1 MANIPHIELPKSRAL
16 RVAFWL
22 ASAALLCAIM
32 GLIAVALIFDHYTRD
47 LPSTD
52 QLATYDPPVVT
63 RLYASDGKL
72 LAEYAKEKRFFV
84 PLTAIPKHVQQAF
97 ISAEDRNFYE
107 HQGIDFWGLFRAMYE
122 NVSKLGQGNLVGGS
136 TITQQVVKNF
146 LLTSE
151 KSIERKVKEAI
162 LAWRISKIYSKEKIL
177 ELYLNQIYLGR
188 GNYGVAAAAVNFFNR
203 SLDELSIEESA
214 LLAAMPK
221 APSYYDP
228 ERNYDQAL
236 SRRNYVI
243 ERMREDGF
251 ITDEEAEHAKNASII
266 LRGRENEE
274 LAQADFFA
282 EEVRRRLRRMYGF
295 NVLYEGGLYVRTT
308 VDPRLQKIAD
318 KALRDALMLYD
329 RRHGYRGAARNISND
344 LGNWQEALK
353 KMYEERTIPVFEN
366 QAIAVVLSVDTKKA
380 EIGVQGAGRGM
391 IVLDG
396 VSWARK
402 KLSDKSVGGAI
413 TAVNQVLAVG
423 DVILVEPDKNANSRY
438 NLLQVPEVNGALVV
452 TDPHTGKVLAMS
464 GGYSYA
470 GSEFN
475 RATQAKRQP
484 GSAIKPFVYTTALEN
499 GFSPTSIIVDG
510 PIEISQGP
518 GLPMWRPKNYEGKF
532 LGPTTLRMGLEK
544 SRNTMTVRLAQFIG
558 LNRIK
563 RLTQRF
569 GIYGDDINANFSMA
583 LGAYETTLLKLTN
596 AYAMI
601 ANGGHRVE
609 PWLIERIDDRNGT
622 TIFRRDTRVCETC
635 SLPPTEAK
643 LATTPPNIPDDREQ
657 VLDPRVAY
665 QITSI
670 LEGVVQRGTGGAAK
684 VLGRP
689 IGGKTGT
696 TNDSRDTWFMG
707 FTPDLVVGTYIGFDS
722 PRNMGAKE
730 TGGRVAIQ
738 AFVNFM
744 QVAMKDEPIVEFRV
758 PEGVRKIPVNRYS
771 GQPLFEGEDAQSEGI
786 IREAFLT
793 GGPIFKPLNE
803 LDEERKD
810 REEQKGGLID
820 SGGDLTQPVDVGA
833 PIESEGERGFNP
845 YEYVPGPGEVAPYQI
860 PQRPVEPPEEEGFN
874 PNSDAELGTGGLY

>member
-1 MANIPHIELPKSRAL
+1 MANFLHIELPKSRAVRIL
-16 RVAFWL
+16 FWL
-22 ASAALLCAIM
+22 ASLAIV
-32 GLIAVALIFDHYTRD
+32 GTLVALIAIALIFRHYTKD

-52 QLATYDPPVVT
+52 QLANYSPPVVT

-84 PLTAIPKHVQQAF
+84 PLSAIPKHVQQAF
-97 ISAEDRNFYE
+97 ISAEDRNFYS
-107 HQGIDFWGLFRAMYE
+107 HQGIDFMGLLRAVHA
-122 NVSKLGQGNLVGGS
+122 NVTSLGQGNLVGGS

-162 LAWRISKIYSKEKIL
+162 LAYRISGIYSKEKIL

-188 GNYGVAAAAVNFFNR
+188 GNYGVAAAAINFFNR
-203 SLDELSIEESA
+203 SLDELSIEEAA

-228 ERNYDQAL
+228 ERNYDRAL
-236 SRRNYVI
+236 ERRNYVV

-251 ITDEEAEHAKNASII
+251 ISDEEAERAKNASII

-274 LAQADFFA
+274 TANADFFA

-308 VDPRLQKIAD
+308 VDPSLQRFAD

-329 RRHGYRGAARNISND
+329 RRHGYRGPIRNISEA
-344 LGNWQEALK
+344 LGDWQEQLK
-353 KMYEERTIPVFEN
+353 KLHEDGIVPVYEN
-366 QAIAVVLSVDTKKA
+366 QAAAVVLSADPKKA
-380 EIGVQGAGRGM
+380 EIGVLGEGRGQ
-391 IVLDG
+391 IVLEG

-402 KLSDKSVGGAI
+402 KLSDNAVGAGVTSVS
-413 TAVNQVLAVG
+413 QVLSAG
-423 DVILVEPDKNANSRY
+423 DVILVEPVKESSGRY
-438 NLLQVPEVNGALVV
+438 NLLQIPEVNGAMVV

-464 GGYSYA
+464 GGYSYT

-569 GIYGDDINANFSMA
+569 GIYGDDINANYSMV
-583 LGAYETTLLKLTN
+583 LGSYETTLLRLTN

-601 ANGGHRVE
+601 ANGGRRVE

-622 TIFRRDTRVCETC
+622 TIFRRDTRICETC
-635 SLPPTEAK
+635 VVAPEQATLTTQPPQ
-643 LATTPPNIPDDREQ
+643 IPDDREE

-670 LEGVVQRGTGGAAK
+670 LEGAIQRGTGGAAK

-689 IGGKTGT
+689 IAGKTGT

-707 FTPDLVVGTYIGFDS
+707 FTPDLVVGTYIGFDT

-730 TGGRVAIQ
+730 TGGRVAIA

-744 QVAMKDEPIVEFRV
+744 QSAMKDEPIVEFRV
-758 PEGVRKIPVNRYS
+758 PENVRKIPVNRYS

-786 IREAFLT
+786 IQEAFLT

-803 LDEERKD
+803 LEEERKD
-810 REEQKGGLID
+810 REAKMGGEID
-820 SGGDLTQPVDVGA
+820 NGGDLTQPIDTGA
-833 PIESEGERGFNP
+833 PLESQGETGFNP

-860 PQRPVEPPEEEGFN
+860 PQRPVDNPEGEGFN